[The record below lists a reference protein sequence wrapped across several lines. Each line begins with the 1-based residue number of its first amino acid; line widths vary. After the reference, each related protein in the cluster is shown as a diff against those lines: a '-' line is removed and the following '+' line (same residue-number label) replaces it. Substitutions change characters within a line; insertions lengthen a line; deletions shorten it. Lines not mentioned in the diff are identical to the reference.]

1 MEETA
6 ALGEDQEGDSAVGR
20 GGAARRCRALYARA
34 EVEEE
39 DCRIWGRV
47 VLPIRGMRRRRAVEA
62 IWGDCQWQWQL
73 RKECMGIRLLPPL
86 HGDVGEVVGGRGE
99 KEAGSGEGRI

>member
-6 ALGEDQEGDSAVGR
+6 ALGEDQEGASAVGR

-39 DCRIWGRV
+39 ECRSWGRV
-47 VLPIRGMRRRRAVEA
+47 VLLIRGMRRRRAVEA
-62 IWGDCQWQWQL
+62 IFGVANGTAIGEDGVY
-73 RKECMGIRLLPPL
+73 RGIRLAPSSTL
-86 HGDVGEVVGGRGE
+86 GVGQRLF
-99 KEAGSGEGRI
+99 